1 MSYKKFLQKL
11 PVFSNVS
18 KHALDKI
25 QQSIVEKKFKDK
37 EVIFEE
43 GTEGEIVYIIYSGS
57 VEIYKNYNKPNQK
70 LLSVLLESDLFG
82 ETSLFSRVQRTAT
95 AVAKGETTVLEI
107 QSKIFLDVFSSTADD
122 GIKIV
127 QWMLLNTMSRLERTS
142 KELSTIYRIS
152 QIILESVIRQD
163 EPQNFLVKISEEI
176 KDVLPEF
183 CSFGIYIYNNFNEE
197 YQLVSFKG
205 ERPIWLKDIFEQ
217 NDEVVKTIFASEEA
231 VIQDDK
237 VYTYLLKEDNNDTW
251 FIISIVK
258 PQFFLTQQSKD
269 LLLSIS
275 NLISVSIK
283 SLKFLQE
290 EKEKLKLQNV
300 KSKYMF

>member
-11 PVFSNVS
+11 PMFSNIS
-18 KHALDKI
+18 EHTLDKI
-25 QQSIVEKKFKDK
+25 CQNIIEKKFKNK

-43 GTEGEIVYIIYSGS
+43 GTEGENVYIIYLGS
-57 VEIYKNYNKPNQK
+57 VEIYKNYNKQNQK
-70 LLSVLLESDLFG
+70 LLSVLLEGDLFG
-82 ETSLFSRVQRTAT
+82 ETSLFSKIQRTAT
-95 AVAKGETTVLEI
+95 AVAKSETTVLEI
-107 QSKIFLDVFSSTADD
+107 PSKIFLDVFNTTADD

-127 QWMLLNTMSRLERTS
+127 QWMLFNTMSRLEITS
-142 KELSTIYRIS
+142 KELTTIYRIS
-152 QIILESVIRQD
+152 QIILESVIQQD

-176 KDVLPEF
+176 EDVLPEF

-197 YQLVSFKG
+197 YQLVTYKG
-205 ERPIWLKDIFEQ
+205 ERTVWVKDIFEQ
-217 NDEVVKTIFASEEA
+217 NDEVFKTIFASEET
-231 VIQDDK
+231 VIQNNK
-237 VYTYLLKEDNNDTW
+237 VYTYLLKEDENNSG
-251 FIISIVK
+251 FMICIGN

-300 KSKYMF
+300 KSKYVF